1 LNYSHY
7 ALFALVIIGI
17 SLILKR
23 RETLSKSEEQI
34 KEDDLPDMNE
44 VFLNHAGGRT
54 VIDLVKVFNPS
65 DLMILRS
72 IFASEGID
80 SYVKSN
86 YFGDLYGSAKESIF
100 STTVISIFED
110 KLDDA
115 RGIVQQ
121 YIQNLQKDKTD
132 ADPSVSE
139 HVQTAATVLTGIPT
153 PAADLKYLPELLQ

>member
-1 LNYSHY
+1 MNFYHY
-7 ALFALVIIGI
+7 ALLALVVFGI
-17 SLILKR
+17 SFVLKK
-23 RETLSKSEEQI
+23 RESSSRSEHT
-34 KEDDLPDMNE
+34 EDEMPDLNE

-54 VIDLVKVFNPS
+54 VVDLVKVFNPS

-110 KLDDA
+110 KVDDA
-115 RGIVQQ
+115 RGIVQN
-121 YIQNLQKDKTD
+121 YVQNLMKDQTSGESSTAEEVKAAVSTQND
-132 ADPSVSE
+132 IPSSE
-139 HVQTAATVLTGIPT
+139 Y
-153 PAADLKYLPELLQ
+153 DLKYQPELLI

>member
-1 LNYSHY
+1 MNYSHY
-7 ALFALVIIGI
+7 ALLALVIFVIAI
-17 SLILKR
+17 ILKK
-23 RETLSKSEEQI
+23 REVSSKSDDQN
-34 KEDDLPDMNE
+34 KEDDLQDMNE
-44 VFLNHAGGRT
+44 VFLNHAGGRK
-54 VIDLVKVFNPS
+54 VLDLVKVFNPS

-115 RGIVQQ
+115 RVIVQD
-121 YIQNLQKDKTD
+121 YIRNLQKDTNDTD
-132 ADPSVSE
+132 SSVAE
-139 HVQTAATVLTGIPT
+139 DVQTTE
-153 PAADLKYLPELLQ
+153 ADLKYLPEILL